1 MPSKMDTITNKTN
14 KPGNIKTSCRN
25 APVLAIFQKLCPW
38 EQWEKTPWHGEK
50 EEKPQG
56 GCLKQECV
64 QGRRYL
70 NRRQPSPI
78 VRKYKWGGGGCWNLA
93 SASSH
98 SAWDQQSQNP
108 HQGWLRSQMQGFSG
122 VKAQQHRTT
131 GGWGGEKSRCWGSN
145 MPWTWP
151 MPPLSSPLF
160 RVWSTSFSC
169 CISFFMRDNL
179 WIWGVT
185 KKWFVVVFWF

>member
-1 MPSKMDTITNKTN
+1 MLQCWLYFKSSAPENNERKHPDMGRKKKNLKEAAWSRSVYREGGIWTEGSPAPLWENTN
-14 KPGNIKTSCRN
+14 
-25 APVLAIFQKLCPW
+25 
-38 EQWEKTPWHGEK
+38 
-50 EEKPQG
+50 
-56 GCLKQECV
+56 
-64 QGRRYL
+64 
-70 NRRQPSPI
+70 
-78 VRKYKWGGGGCWNLA
+78 GGGGCWNLA